1 SGNAGIFSCARDM
14 ARLAAAVLDSLEGSG
29 FLRRPTALLMT
40 SNLTAGRGENR
51 GLGWM
56 IKSPGSAAGDLMGD
70 RSFGHTGFTGTS
82 LWIDPERGL
91 YAALLSNRVHPR
103 RDNMKIFRVRHIFH
117 NLAILHYCCR
127 D

>member
-1 SGNAGIFSCARDM
+1 M